1 MKNNKEVRISY
12 WAAHL
17 TTVVS
22 VTLVLLIIGIIA
34 LITVSAASETRR
46 LRERLEVS
54 VVMADTV
61 SNARAE
67 ALAKEI
73 EKSPYALSVGVV
85 SKEAALKIWKADTG
99 EDLEAL
105 FGVNPLSPEVAF
117 TVKSGYSSEDSL
129 RAIEKR
135 ISGFEGVAGV
145 ALPDSAMV
153 ESMNRNIERFSIV
166 LGVIALVMVIIS
178 FVLINNTVHLAIYA
192 RRFTIHTMQLVG
204 ATSGFIRS
212 PFVKSNMLSGLL
224 AGLVASAIMAVALV
238 AAPGAGF
245 DNVADYISWPVYG
258 VVAAGMI
265 AVGVLLCGMAAWMA
279 TSRYLDKDYGE
290 LFR

>member
-34 LITVSAASETRR
+34 QITVSVASETRR

-61 SNARAE
+61 SNASAE

-129 RAIEKR
+129 RVIEKR
-135 ISGFEGVAGV
+135 ISGLEGVAGV

>member
-129 RAIEKR
+129 RVIEKR

-258 VVAAGMI
+258 G
-265 AVGVLLCGMAAWMA
+265 L
-279 TSRYLDKDYGE
+279 
-290 LFR
+290 

>member
-129 RAIEKR
+129 RVIEKR

-258 VVAAGMI
+258 VDAAGMI